1 MTYFLLAFGLI
12 IAGVG
17 VFGMALPGVMAGLIA
32 QVSFTNRLR
41 YLAAS
46 VRLVLAVALYLVAD
60 ATNYPVTMRILAAL
74 TLFSGVVVLFLNRA
88 TLQRWL
94 DGVATWPPVVLRGIS
109 LVALA
114 LGVFF
119 VAAVV

>member
-1 MTYFLLAFGLI
+1 MTYFLLALGVI

-32 QVSFTNRLR
+32 RVSFTNRLR

-46 VRLVLAVALYLVAD
+46 VRLVLAVALYLAAD
-60 ATNYPVTMRILAAL
+60 STSYPVTMRVLAAL
-74 TLFSGVVVLFLNRA
+74 TLFSGVVVLLLNRA

-94 DGVATWPPVVLRGIS
+94 DGVATWPPAVLRGIS
-109 LVALA
+109 LAALA